1 MRLTKFTDLALRV
14 VLRLAHVDDGS
25 VRITA
30 KEVAVAVGAP
40 HTHVAKVV
48 SKLRHL
54 DVVEARRGR
63 NGGLTLT
70 DTGWAASVGW
80 IVRELEGSAD
90 VVGCLDNPPC
100 PLLRGCKLRGAL
112 RVAQEAFFASL
123 DPIIVRDLVADR
135 QPWFGVLLA
144 DTS

>member
-1 MRLTKFTDLALRV
+1 VRLTKFTDLALRV